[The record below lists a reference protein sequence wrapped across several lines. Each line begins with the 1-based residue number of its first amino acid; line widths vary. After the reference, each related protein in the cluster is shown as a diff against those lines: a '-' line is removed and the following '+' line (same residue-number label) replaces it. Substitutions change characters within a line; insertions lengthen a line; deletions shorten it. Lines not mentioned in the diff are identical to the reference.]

1 MHGEPF
7 WICYDHDD
15 DCRRAIGSLVNVWVG
30 YRVPLHWLAGGERGP
45 ALLRSGGEAED
56 LVDEGPLRRH
66 VVGRRGRHLSLGEYR
81 HRLDA
86 GQRPP
91 RRPEALKAEHRPGQ
105 ALHAAVILLDGLIA
119 NDKFCLVRRTRL
131 RLSWSR
137 RSRRDRSTRASAPSA
152 EALLT
157 GGTDAM
163 PVDRTSD
170 DAAGP
175 GRPTPLRPSLSGGA
189 GLDGGA
195 GRRACRRVARSRR
208 TGGRP

>member
-1 MHGEPF
+1 MRNAGPLRWLIADEP
-7 WICYDHDD
+7 
-15 DCRRAIGSLVNVWVG
+15 R
-30 YRVPLHWLAGGERGP
+30 PT
-45 ALLRSGGEAED
+45 LLGSGGEAED
-56 LVDEGPLRRH
+56 LMHEGPLRRH
-66 VVGRRGRHLSLGEYR
+66 VVGGHGTHLSLGQHR
-81 HRLDA
+81 HRLHP
-86 GQRPP
+86 GQGAP
-91 RRPEALKAEHRPGQ
+91 RRPEALEPEHRPGS
-105 ALHAAVILLDGLIA
+105 AFDAAVVLLDGLIA
-119 NDKFCLVRRTRL
+119 NDKFCLVRWTRL

-137 RSRRDRSTRASAPSA
+137 RSRRDRSTRASAPLA

-175 GRPTPLRPSLSGGA
+175 GRPTPLGPSLSGGA

-195 GRRACRRVARSRR
+195 GRRACRRVAQSQR

>member
-1 MHGEPF
+1 MDECGPTRLHS
-7 WICYDHDD
+7 
-15 DCRRAIGSLVNVWVG
+15 GSKT
-30 YRVPLHWLAGGERGP
+30 
-45 ALLRSGGEAED
+45 ED
-56 LVDEGPLRRH
+56 AVYKGPLRRH
-66 VVGRRGRHLSLGEYR
+66 VVHGHGAHLSLGQHR
-81 HRLDA
+81 HGLDP
-86 GQRPP
+86 GQGAP
-91 RRPEALKAEHRPGQ
+91 RRPEARKAEHRPGP
-105 ALHAAVILLDGLIA
+105 ALDAAVVLLDGLIA

-137 RSRRDRSTRASAPSA
+137 RSLRDRSTRASAPSA

-175 GRPTPLRPSLSGGA
+175 GRPTPLGPSLSGGA
-189 GLDGGA
+189 GLDKGA
-195 GRRACRRVARSRR
+195 GRRACRRVAQSRR

>member
-1 MHGEPF
+1 
-7 WICYDHDD
+7 
-15 DCRRAIGSLVNVWVG
+15 
-30 YRVPLHWLAGGERGP
+30 
-45 ALLRSGGEAED
+45 
-56 LVDEGPLRRH
+56 
-66 VVGRRGRHLSLGEYR
+66 VV
-81 HRLDA
+81 
-86 GQRPP
+86 
-91 RRPEALKAEHRPGQ
+91 
-105 ALHAAVILLDGLIA
+105 LLDGLIA

-137 RSRRDRSTRASAPSA
+137 LSLRDRSTRASAPSA

-175 GRPTPLRPSLSGGA
+175 GRPMPLGPSLSGGA